1 MEYNRQRRARTS
13 SSDSSSQDPL
23 WDTTRLPTRPISSW
37 RQDNRWQFV
46 WPNDKHRGVWGR
58 WKDIFTNKGP
68 DIFIAEQNTGQPER
82 PIWSNWKTRG
92 HQHPNSDNTRWG
104 TGNGTSFRQDEEFI
118 GVFDFQRRHPDM
130 KYDFAT
136 RRYRRP
142 NDDVWSD
149 VEWSRTKPYR
159 PLWVRYADGRIKIPG
174 RA

>member
-1 MEYNRQRRARTS
+1 MEYRRRRTRTN
-13 SSDSSSQDPL
+13 SSDSSFQDPR
-23 WDTTRLPTRPISSW
+23 WSPSRLPTRPISSW

-46 WPNDKHRGVWGR
+46 WPNDKHRGVGGR

-68 DIFIAEQNTGQPER
+68 DIFIAEQDTRQPER

-92 HQHPNSDNTRWG
+92 HQDPNSDNIRWG
-104 TGNGTSFRQDEEFI
+104 NFGKPFRQDEEFA
-118 GVFDFQRRHPDM
+118 GVFEFQRRHPDI

-142 NDDVWSD
+142 NDDVWSG

-159 PLWVRYADGRIKIPG
+159 PLWVRYADGGMDFRG
-174 RA
+174 HA